1 MQGHAFL
8 DSYEHGVDAAQART
22 RLNSAG
28 KAGDGAGKLFI
39 PALIAKQC
47 VLHGPLKRNS
57 SDMFSYLPQV
67 DHGPECEERPVEALV
82 GWQRVS
88 ERDVVGELSLWRCH
102 QCRPP

>member
-47 VLHGPLKRNS
+47 VLHGR
-57 SDMFSYLPQV
+57 
-67 DHGPECEERPVEALV
+67 
-82 GWQRVS
+82 
-88 ERDVVGELSLWRCH
+88 
-102 QCRPP
+102 